1 MLVSPRGSADS
12 ESDGTSGE
20 VAALG
25 RSNTTLGTALG
36 RRSNSSWREAAGREY
51 GSDGYRFGDGTRLA
65 VRKLTETI
73 VKPY

>member
-1 MLVSPRGSADS
+1 
-12 ESDGTSGE
+12 

-25 RSNTTLGTALG
+25 RSNTTLG